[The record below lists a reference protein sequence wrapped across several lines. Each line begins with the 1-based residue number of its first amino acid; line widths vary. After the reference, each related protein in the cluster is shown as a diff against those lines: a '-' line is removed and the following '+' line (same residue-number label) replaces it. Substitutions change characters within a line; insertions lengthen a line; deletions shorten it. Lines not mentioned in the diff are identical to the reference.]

1 MINGITS
8 FLTSPTLS
16 NIAQS
21 TTAAVSI
28 ETSMK
33 AVGRPSFILADRKIE
48 PQTKKYAATKEFL
61 YQATCLATYILLV
74 IPVFKEGAFNLAQS
88 KLLKDERGIQFFKS
102 ANNYLKYK
110 KLASMEKAKRLE
122 LLSKDKYKD
131 IFVKEIKEEL
141 AKDKPENF
149 NIIKGAIEL
158 GNIIGSV
165 FGLALFAPE
174 VSHMIVHPVMNA
186 LGMEKHK

>member
-1 MINGITS
+1 
-8 FLTSPTLS
+8 
-16 NIAQS
+16 
-21 TTAAVSI
+21 
-28 ETSMK
+28 
-33 AVGRPSFILADRKIE
+33 
-48 PQTKKYAATKEFL
+48 
-61 YQATCLATYILLV
+61 
-74 IPVFKEGAFNLAQS
+74 
-88 KLLKDERGIQFFKS
+88 
-102 ANNYLKYK
+102 
-110 KLASMEKAKRLE
+110 MEKTKRLE

-141 AKDKPENF
+141 VKDKPENF

-174 VSHMIVHPVMNA
+174 VSHMIVHPVMKA